1 LGYYTFSKIFN
12 LEDLSVETSN
22 TLDILSEA
30 LEKAVLILREY
41 LKQVTNNKIFSD
53 ILDAD
58 VEIKDHTVIV
68 KLELDVEISP
78 LSSIVKK
85 EKEII
90 EDAVNVFFDQ
100 FQKSIRGNKY

>member
-1 LGYYTFSKIFN
+1 MGYYTFSKIFN